1 MAVDGSEVAVGV
13 GPFVP
18 DGDIVLVEV
27 VDVGVASE
35 EPEEFVDDGAGVD
48 FFGGDEGEAVGEV
61 ETELTPEDG
70 VRAGAGAVVAWGGVG
85 EDIAEE
91 VEVLLHDGR
100 IVAHRA

>member
-1 MAVDGSEVAVGV
+1 MAVDRAEVAFGV

-27 VDVGVASE
+27 GDVGVASE

-61 ETELTPEDG
+61 
-70 VRAGAGAVVAWGGVG
+70 VA
-85 EDIAEE
+85 DLAAK
-91 VEVLLHDGR
+91 D
-100 IVAHRA
+100 